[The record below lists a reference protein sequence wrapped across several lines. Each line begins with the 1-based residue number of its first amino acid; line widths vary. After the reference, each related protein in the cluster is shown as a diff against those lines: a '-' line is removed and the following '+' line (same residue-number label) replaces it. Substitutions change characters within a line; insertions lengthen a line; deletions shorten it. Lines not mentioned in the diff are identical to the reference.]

1 LVDPREREVSM
12 MEEPQ
17 LERPRTESVG
27 DAHALVGRATALF
40 AAGRIADCQALFERA
55 RASDGRCVEAH
66 YGLGLLALARGE
78 LAAAKAAF
86 EQVVDLDSR
95 HANTLYHLGL
105 IAEAEHQSEQAGHL
119 YHHALRIYPGHRQ
132 AQRRLDKLGGRPGVT
147 SHE

>member
-1 LVDPREREVSM
+1 M

-17 LERPRTESVG
+17 LKRPRTESIG

-40 AAGRIADCQALFERA
+40 AAGRTAECQALFERA

-78 LAAAKAAF
+78 LAPAKEAF

-95 HANTLYHLGL
+95 HANTVYHLGL
-105 IAEAEHQSEQAGHL
+105 IAEAENQSEQAAHL
-119 YHHALRIYPGHRQ
+119 YRHALGIHPGHRQ
-132 AQRRLDKLGGRPGVT
+132 AQRRLDTLGGRSGVA
-147 SHE
+147 SHG